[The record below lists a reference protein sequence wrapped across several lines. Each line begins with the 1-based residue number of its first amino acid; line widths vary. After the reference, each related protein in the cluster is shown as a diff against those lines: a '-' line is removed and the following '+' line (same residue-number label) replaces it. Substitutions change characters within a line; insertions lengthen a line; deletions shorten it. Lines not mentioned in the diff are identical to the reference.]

1 MASWVT
7 LYLGA
12 NPSWKEKVL
21 DQTRNFVTKYTS
33 TGSGA
38 SASLSSQLALIPAKV
53 WEEEMSAL
61 DLCLRETIRLTLTG
75 TMLRRVLPPGRGNDD
90 AEDVVFKGRKA
101 SSGSFVAYPVTDAHL
116 DPQIYTD
123 PDTYVRTILFFHAG

>member
-12 NPSWKEKVL
+12 NPSWREKVL
-21 DQTRNFVTKYTS
+21 NQTRDFVTKYAS

-38 SASLSSQLALIPAKV
+38 SASLSSQLALVPAKV
-53 WEEEMSAL
+53 WEEDMSAL

-90 AEDVVFKGRKA
+90 AEDVVFEGRKV
-101 SSGSFVAYPVTDAHL
+101 SPGSFVAYPVTDAHL

-123 PDTYVRTILFFHAG
+123 PDTCVRIILFFHAR